1 MKRLKIIV
9 GGHFNAGKTTFVK
22 TATEIQTFFTE
33 KTVKNPEERVYKET
47 TTTAMDF
54 GMLNLEDKELHIFG
68 LPGQERFSF
77 MWTMLSKGANGFIF
91 LIDSTTEE
99 LWRDTLN
106 QIEIMTKNRNVPYLL
121 CANKQDLP
129 EAKPLSYIRKKL
141 NVSENIPVLP
151 CVAIDKAT
159 VLEILNILINKIE
172 ESETVRRLS

>member
-22 TATEIQTFFTE
+22 TATEVQAFFTE
-33 KTVKNPEERVYKET
+33 KSVKNPKERVYKET

-54 GMLNLEDKELHIFG
+54 GMLNLEGKELHIFG

-99 LWRDTLN
+99 LWGDTLN
-106 QIEIMTKNRNVPYLL
+106 QMEVMTKDKDVPYLF

-129 EAKPLSYIRKKL
+129 EAKPLNYIRKRL
-141 NVSENIPVLP
+141 SLSENIPLLP

-159 VLEILNILINKIE
+159 VIEILNILISKIE
-172 ESETVRRLS
+172 EKDTVRRFS